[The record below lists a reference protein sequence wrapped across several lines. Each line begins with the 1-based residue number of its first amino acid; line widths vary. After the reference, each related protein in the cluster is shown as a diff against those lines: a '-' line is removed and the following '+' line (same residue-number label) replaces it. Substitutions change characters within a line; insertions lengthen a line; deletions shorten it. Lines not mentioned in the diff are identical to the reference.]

1 MDFAM
6 TKITLLIANLTVA
19 IVAITTIPDMTNTDM
34 TNTVRNA
41 KSARFQ
47 ISIVLK
53 PGLVMDFVMTSTTK
67 PDVSLILV
75 IVATITI
82 LTNTCTVT
90 LVMNV
95 RS

>member
-19 IVAITTIPDMTNTDM
+19 IVAIITIPDM

-53 PGLVMDFVMTSTTK
+53 PGLVMDFVMMLTTK
-67 PDVSLILV
+67 LNVSLILV